1 MLLKKNIYNFFSI
14 IIVIMAIAIIYLPF
28 YFKFQLLPQYENF
41 SKGFE
46 FEVDSNHKALIKFDS
61 INAYTSGISFI
72 FELNKV
78 TIRDNYDNYFLAE
91 NINFEI
97 NPLTLLLD
105 GKKTPNN
112 LQIFNAV
119 LFIKNK
125 FKLSNDDQ
133 KKMTVSIFDFLHNNT
148 DFSISNLALKI
159 ENEGTI
165 SYYDI
170 DALALKKSNNKISF
184 YGKNNEKNNSTPK
197 FDFVLNA
204 TQIIQADNTKNFSS
218 KGFLKYYGNSEYI
231 YSRLLFKTD
240 GYPRFQNCQ
249 CEFWFGFDGLT
260 NKIIPYKIKAEANE
274 ITHLSKNQT
283 LKFTDTKFNLIFNHK
298 SDLEIFGAINFK
310 ENDRASN
317 FKISFS
323 KLAKDFAESNISSI
337 EINELNTRHLQNYLS
352 FHDNFLSEEFIK
364 DLNIKYLKL
373 NNLKKNNFFNEV
385 SGLFESNKIKINGLK
400 KIFLDKN
407 SNQIKLSLF
416 KTSEINSNKNTE
428 KKQNILNLVQSLDI
442 FASLQEKQIK
452 VKKFRLNLDDGYING
467 QGSFES
473 GNDKITGKII
483 LKSKRLSILENL
495 IVSLDVQ
502 NKTDV
507 TGNFLLNK
515 FVANNINSE
524 ININYFLKEG
534 DVDYKIEKLS
544 VFIEELKAQN
554 IKSKNVFYLNNGK
567 VDYRPKNLQG
577 IFNNFRINDEIFV
590 NQLNAKY
597 FEENRYEVE
606 AKTIETNTFSF
617 KKLAQDLFPK
627 FENINLQ
634 LHKNPND
641 KLVFNNLSLK
651 SVNPGK
657 FLLDSKFNFNG
668 IHLALK
674 NDSFQFKNLNGN
686 GIIEKNK
693 LQTLMVNGENE
704 FSVFSAIG
712 KLNEPRKHFEVNA
725 SSAINFDDVFFD
737 QYFNYDIKKLMNGK
751 LKFNSKL
758 IFSEKKIINYEV
770 FSDLKGLGILLP
782 DPFKKNNTI
791 QKDFTL
797 RGKIEDEASHKIDV
811 KYGSDINSN
820 ILYKDG
826 NFYSSINIGVA
837 DNKIPSN
844 GLVININ
851 ENEFNLDKWV
861 NFFKSI
867 NSKSIQ
873 SNKNFEVNIKSRALI
888 MVNRYFND
896 VDLQIRNKQGGI
908 YTIINSPRTVGKLNL
923 KKVNNQ
929 DFINANFEK
938 LHINEAIIQKKI
950 KKLPPSINL
959 TCNKCSYK
967 EIQLGSISLEA
978 RNTEQNIFST
988 DTLKISN
995 NDFELIGKL
1004 STSITDNEYDN
1015 YGDFDL
1021 IFDNFGQSLSRLKIT
1036 DSIEKGKGLVNA
1048 QIKWKGNK
1056 VYSFLY
1062 SLSGNTNIDLKSGF
1076 FKKIDPGV
1084 GKLLGIFSLQS
1095 IPKRLLL
1102 DFSDVYKE
1110 GFYFDKLIVN
1120 ADISDGIFR
1129 SDDIK
1134 MLGPSG
1140 SLSFD
1145 GEVDMRSQTQNL
1157 NFIIYPTITTA
1168 AALAG
1173 AVINPAVG
1181 IATFVIQKLFKDPI
1195 EKKAARMYKV
1205 TGTWSKPQITK
1216 IEK

>member
-1 MLLKKNIYNFFSI
+1 MLLKKNIYNFFSV
-14 IIVIMAIAIIYLPF
+14 IIVIMALAIIYLPF

-46 FEVDSNHKALIKFDS
+46 FELDSNHKALIKFDS
-61 INAYTSGISFI
+61 INAHTSGISFI

-133 KKMTVSIFDFLHNNT
+133 KKMTVTIFDFLHNNT

-170 DALALKKSNNKISF
+170 DTLALKKSNNKISF

-218 KGFLKYYGNSEYI
+218 KGFFKYYGNSDYI
-231 YSRLLFKTD
+231 YSRLPFKSD

-260 NKIIPYKIKAEANE
+260 NKIIPYKIKADANE

-298 SDLEIFGAINFK
+298 SDLEILGAINFK
-310 ENDRASN
+310 ENERASN

-323 KLAKDFAESNISSI
+323 EQAKDFAESNISLI
-337 EINELNTRHLQNYLS
+337 EINELNTRHVQKYLS
-352 FHDNFLSEEFIK
+352 LPGTFLPEEFIK
-364 DLNIKYLKL
+364 DLNIKYLRL
-373 NNLKKNNFFNEV
+373 NNFKKNNFFNEV
-385 SGLFESNKIKINGLK
+385 SGLFESNKTKINGLQ
-400 KIFLDKN
+400 KIYLDKN

-416 KTSEINSNKNTE
+416 KTSEINTSKNTE
-428 KKQNILNLVQSLDI
+428 NTQNVLNLIKSLDI
-442 FASLQEKQIK
+442 FASLQEKQIR
-452 VKKFRLNLDDGYING
+452 VKKFKLNLDGGHING
-467 QGSFES
+467 EGSFES
-473 GNDKITGKII
+473 ENDKITGNLI

-495 IVSLDVQ
+495 IVSHDVQ
-502 NKTDV
+502 NKTD
-507 TGNFLLNK
+507 GRGKFLLNK

-524 ININYFLKEG
+524 ININYFLKKG

-544 VFIEELKAQN
+544 VFIEELRAKN
-554 IKSKNVFYLNNGK
+554 IKSKNVFYLNNGR
-567 VDYRPKNLQG
+567 VDYRPKNFQG

-597 FEENRYEVE
+597 FEENRYEVA
-606 AKTIETNTFSF
+606 AKTIETNSYSLQ
-617 KKLAQDLFPK
+617 KLAQDFFPK
-627 FENINLQ
+627 PENINLQ
-634 LHKNPND
+634 LLKNPND

-651 SVNPGK
+651 SLNPGK
-657 FLLDSKFNFNG
+657 FLLDSKFTFNG
-668 IHLALK
+668 IHLVLK

-712 KLNEPRKHFEVNA
+712 KLNEQKKYFDVNA
-725 SSAINFDDVFFD
+725 SSEINFDDVFFD

-758 IFSEKKIINYEV
+758 IFSEKKIVNYEV

-797 RGKIEDEASHKIDV
+797 RGKIDDEGSHKIDV

-837 DNKIPSN
+837 DNKIPSD

-861 NFFKSI
+861 NFIKSI

-896 VDLQIRNKQGGI
+896 VDLQIRNKQDGI
-908 YTIINSPRTVGKLNL
+908 YTIINSPRTVGMLNL
-923 KKVNNQ
+923 KKINNQ

-1004 STSITDNEYDN
+1004 STSITDNEYDS
-1015 YGDFDL
+1015 YGNFDL
-1021 IFDNFGQSLSRLKIT
+1021 IFDDFGQSLSRLKIT

-1056 VYSFLY
+1056 VNSFLY

-1110 GFYFDKLIVN
+1110 GFYFDKLIAN